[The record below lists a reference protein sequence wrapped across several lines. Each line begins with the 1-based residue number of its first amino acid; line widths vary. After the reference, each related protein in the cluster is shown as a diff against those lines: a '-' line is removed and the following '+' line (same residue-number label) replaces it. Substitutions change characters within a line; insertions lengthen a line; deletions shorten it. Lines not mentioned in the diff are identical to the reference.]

1 MSIVT
6 KMARRA
12 YRSLDQA
19 VYDRLYGGLKIRGT
33 AEHSR
38 RAIDD
43 LPAQPTLLVVAHPD
57 DEALGTGALLTRL
70 TDVSIVIA
78 TDGTPTDGRAAR
90 AAGFDG
96 NDSYRQARVAETAS
110 ALALIGR
117 GEVPVFRLGIPDQEA
132 VFRIARIVPRLKQI
146 MQGGKFKYVVT
157 HPYEGGNPDHDA
169 TSLAVHAA
177 CLLLRKKGLD
187 APIPVDM
194 TSYHLAEGRMVYG
207 RFLPSPG
214 AGPVETFC
222 LDADQSDLKRRM
234 LECYRT
240 QSRIV
245 DEFPRD
251 AERFRMAPV
260 YDFLKPP
267 HTGPLGYETYLWR
280 MDGGRWRRA
289 AGRALN
295 RLGLLEPS

>member
-6 KMARRA
+6 KLARHA

-19 VYDRLYGGLKIRGT
+19 IYDRLYGGLKIRT
-33 AEHSR
+33 AAEHSR
-38 RAIDD
+38 QTIGD
-43 LPAQPTLLVVAHPD
+43 LPTQPTLLVVAHPD
-57 DEALGTGALLTRL
+57 DEALGAGALLARL
-70 TDVSIVIA
+70 TDTSIVIV
-78 TDGTPTDGRAAR
+78 TDGTPLDGRAAR

-96 NDSYRQARVAETAS
+96 NDSYRQARVAETNA
-110 ALALIGR
+110 ALATIGR

-132 VFRIARIVPRLKQI
+132 VFRIARIVPQLTKI

-157 HPYEGGNPDHDA
+157 HPYEGGHPDHDA
-169 TSLAVHAA
+169 TTLAVHAA
-177 CLLLRKKGLD
+177 CFLLRGKGMD

-194 TSYHLAEGRMVYG
+194 TSYHLVEGKMVYG
-207 RFLPSPG
+207 SFLPSTG
-214 AGPVETFC
+214 AGPVESFS
-222 LDADQSDLKRRM
+222 LDTDQSDLKRRM

-240 QSRIV
+240 QSSIV

-267 HTGPLGYETYLWR
+267 HSGRLGYETYLWR
-280 MDGGRWRRA
+280 MDGARWRRA

-295 RLGLLEPS
+295 RLGLLERS

>member
-12 YRSLDQA
+12 YRGLDQA
-19 VYDRLYGGLKIRGT
+19 VYDRLYRGLRIRRT
-33 AEHSR
+33 AEYPR
-38 RAIDD
+38 RAIGD
-43 LPAQPTLLVVAHPD
+43 LPEQPILLVVAHPD
-57 DEALGTGALLTRL
+57 DEALGAGALLARL
-70 TDVSIVIA
+70 ADIAIVIV
-78 TDGTPTDGRAAR
+78 TDGTPADGRMAR

-96 NDSYRQARVAETAS
+96 NDSYRKAREAETAA
-110 ALALIGR
+110 ALATIGR
-117 GEVPVFRLGIPDQEA
+117 GDAPIFRLGISDQDA
-132 VFRIARIVPRLKQI
+132 VFKIARIVPQLMQI

-157 HPYEGGNPDHDA
+157 HPYEGGHPDHDA
-169 TSLAVHAA
+169 AALAVHAA
-177 CLLLRKKGLD
+177 CQLLREKKLD

-207 RFLPSPG
+207 TFLPHPG
-214 AGPVETFC
+214 AGPVETFV
-222 LDADQSDLKRRM
+222 LDAEQENRKRRM

-240 QSRIV
+240 QSTIV

-251 AERFRMAPV
+251 AERFRMAPF
-260 YDFLKPP
+260 YDFLGPP
-267 HTGPLGYETYLWR
+267 HPGPLGYETYLWR
-280 MDGGRWRRA
+280 MDGPRWRRA

>member
-6 KMARRA
+6 KIARRA

-19 VYDRLYGGLKIRGT
+19 VYDRLYGGLRIRKA
-33 AEHSR
+33 AEYPR

-43 LPAQPTLLVVAHPD
+43 LPTQPTLLVVAHPD
-57 DEALGTGALLTRL
+57 DEALGAGALLARL
-70 TDVSIVIA
+70 TDASIVIV

-96 NDSYRQARVAETAS
+96 NDSYRQARVAETNA
-110 ALALIGR
+110 ALASIGR
-117 GEVPVFRLGIPDQEA
+117 GEVPVLRLDIPDQEA
-132 VFRIARIVPRLKQI
+132 VFRIAHIVARLMQI

-157 HPYEGGNPDHDA
+157 HPYEGGHPDHDA
-169 TSLAVHAA
+169 TTLAVQAA
-177 CLLLRKKGLD
+177 CLLLRGKGLD

-194 TSYHLAEGRMVYG
+194 TSYHLGGDKMVYG
-207 RFLPSPG
+207 RFLPSIG
-214 AGPVETFC
+214 AGPVESFS
-222 LDADQSDLKRRM
+222 LDTEQSDRKRRM

-240 QSRIV
+240 QSSIV

-251 AERFRMAPV
+251 AERFRMAPA

-267 HTGPLGYETYLWR
+267 HAGRLGYETYLWR
-280 MDGGRWRRA
+280 MDGARWRRA